1 MVLVMQPSWDIPRSV
16 RNTAVLRRTDHGWG
30 AAQSGKM
37 LTMHL
42 IDALDAEI
50 LLTLD
55 RDPQAT
61 VLSLSRTLGVARN
74 TVHARL
80 RRLVSDGSLGPFS
93 QRVRTGALGLP
104 IVAFISISLSQ
115 SASDEAMA
123 ALRTLPEIIEMHATT
138 GDADLLAK
146 VAAKDPADLHRVTS
160 RMLAVDGVVRTS
172 TAMSLVEVMPART
185 LPLLQAV
192 AAKEK

>member
-1 MVLVMQPSWDIPRSV
+1 
-16 RNTAVLRRTDHGWG
+16 
-30 AAQSGKM
+30 
-37 LTMHL
+37 MHL

-80 RRLVSDGSLGPFS
+80 RRLANDGSLAPFS
-93 QRVRTGALGLP
+93 QRVRTEALGLP
-104 IVAFISISLSQ
+104 LIAFISISISQ
-115 SASDEAMA
+115 SSSDIAVA
-123 ALRTLPEIIEMHATT
+123 ALQTIPEIIEMHATT

-146 VAAKDPADLHRVTS
+146 VAARDPADLHRITNA
-160 RMLAVDGVVRTS
+160 MLAIDGVVRTS
-172 TAMSLVEVMPART
+172 TAMSLVEVMPTRT
-185 LPLLQAV
+185 VPLLEAAAQKRQALV
-192 AAKEK
+192 AQKQST

>member
-1 MVLVMQPSWDIPRSV
+1 
-16 RNTAVLRRTDHGWG
+16 
-30 AAQSGKM
+30 M

-80 RRLVSDGSLGPFS
+80 RRLANDGSLAPFS

-104 IVAFISISLSQ
+104 LVAFISISISQ
-115 SASDEAMA
+115 SSSDLAVA
-123 ALRTLPEIIEMHATT
+123 ALQTIPEIIEMHATT

-146 VAAKDPADLHRVTS
+146 VAARDPADLHRITNA
-160 RMLAVDGVVRTS
+160 MLAIDGVVRTS
-172 TAMSLVEVMPART
+172 TAMSLVEVMPTRT
-185 LPLLQAV
+185 VPLLQA
-192 AAKEK
+192 AAHK

>member
-1 MVLVMQPSWDIPRSV
+1 
-16 RNTAVLRRTDHGWG
+16 
-30 AAQSGKM
+30 M
-37 LTMHL
+37 LNMHP

-55 RDPQAT
+55 QDPQAT

-80 RRLVSDGSLGPFS
+80 KRLVSDGTLAPFS
-93 QRVRTGALGLP
+93 QRVRTEALGLP
-104 IVAFISISLSQ
+104 LTAFISISISQ
-115 SASDEAMA
+115 SSSDQAMA
-123 ALRTLPEIIEMHATT
+123 ALLTIPEIIEMHATT

-146 VAAKDPADLHRVTS
+146 VAAKDPADLHRVTNA
-160 RMLAVDGVVRTS
+160 MLAIAGVVRTS

-185 LPLLQAV
+185 VPLLEAV
-192 AAKEK
+192 AGRR

>member
-1 MVLVMQPSWDIPRSV
+1 
-16 RNTAVLRRTDHGWG
+16 
-30 AAQSGKM
+30 M
-37 LTMHL
+37 LTVHL

-61 VLSLSRTLGVARN
+61 VLSLSRSLGVARN

-80 RRLVSDGSLGPFS
+80 RRLLTDGSLAPFS
-93 QRVRTGALGLP
+93 QLVRTGALGLP
-104 IVAFISISLSQ
+104 LIAFISISISQ
-115 SASDEAMA
+115 SSSEEATA
-123 ALRTLPEIIEMHATT
+123 ALRTIPEIIEMHATT

-146 VAAKDPADLHRVTS
+146 VAARDPADLHRVTNS
-160 RMLAVDGVVRTS
+160 MLAIAGVVRTS

-185 LPLLQAV
+185 APLLE
-192 AAKEK
+192 AAAAGRRSGSGAD

>member
-1 MVLVMQPSWDIPRSV
+1 MFS
-16 RNTAVLRRTDHGWG
+16 
-30 AAQSGKM
+30 
-37 LTMHL
+37 MHL
-42 IDALDAEI
+42 IDVLDAEI

-80 RRLVSDGSLGPFS
+80 RRLANDGSLAPFS

-104 IVAFISISLSQ
+104 LIAFISISISQ
-115 SASDEAMA
+115 SSSDLAVA
-123 ALRTLPEIIEMHATT
+123 ALQTIPEIIEMHATT

-146 VAAKDPADLHRVTS
+146 VAARDPADLHRITNA
-160 RMLAVDGVVRTS
+160 MLAIDGVVRTS
-172 TAMSLVEVMPART
+172 TAMSLVEVMPTRT
-185 LPLLQAV
+185 VPLLQAM
-192 AAKEK
+192 ARK

>member
-1 MVLVMQPSWDIPRSV
+1 
-16 RNTAVLRRTDHGWG
+16 
-30 AAQSGKM
+30 M

-80 RRLVSDGSLGPFS
+80 RRLANDGSLAPFS
-93 QRVRTGALGLP
+93 QRVRTEALGLP
-104 IVAFISISLSQ
+104 LIAFISISISQ
-115 SASDEAMA
+115 SSSDIAVA
-123 ALRTLPEIIEMHATT
+123 ALQTIPEIIEMHATT

-146 VAAKDPADLHRVTS
+146 VAARDPADLHRITNA
-160 RMLAVDGVVRTS
+160 MLAIDGVVRTS
-172 TAMSLVEVMPART
+172 TAMSLVEVMPTRT
-185 LPLLQAV
+185 VPLLEAAAQKQQAV
-192 AAKEK
+192 VAQKQST

>member
-1 MVLVMQPSWDIPRSV
+1 
-16 RNTAVLRRTDHGWG
+16 
-30 AAQSGKM
+30 M

-80 RRLVSDGSLGPFS
+80 RRLANDGSLAPFS
-93 QRVRTGALGLP
+93 QRVRTEALGLP
-104 IVAFISISLSQ
+104 LIAFISISISQ
-115 SASDEAMA
+115 SSSDIAVA
-123 ALRTLPEIIEMHATT
+123 ALQTIPEIIEMHATT

-146 VAAKDPADLHRVTS
+146 VAARDPADLHRITNA
-160 RMLAVDGVVRTS
+160 MLAIDGVVRTS
-172 TAMSLVEVMPART
+172 TAMSLVEVMPTRT
-185 LPLLQAV
+185 VPLLQA
-192 AAKEK
+192 AAKKQQALEAQKQST

>member
-1 MVLVMQPSWDIPRSV
+1 
-16 RNTAVLRRTDHGWG
+16 
-30 AAQSGKM
+30 M
-37 LTMHL
+37 LNMHL

-74 TVHARL
+74 TVHARIK
-80 RRLVSDGSLGPFS
+80 RLVSDGTLAPFS

-104 IVAFISISLSQ
+104 LTAFISISISQ
-115 SASDEAMA
+115 SSSDEATA
-123 ALRTLPEIIEMHATT
+123 ALRSIPEIIEMHATT

-146 VAAKDPADLHRVTS
+146 VAAKDPADLHRVTNV
-160 RMLAVDGVVRTS
+160 MLAIAGVVRTS

-185 LPLLQAV
+185 VPLLEAM
-192 AAKEK
+192 AEGK

>member
-1 MVLVMQPSWDIPRSV
+1 
-16 RNTAVLRRTDHGWG
+16 VLRDCRG
-30 AAQSGKM
+30 GKM
-37 LTMHL
+37 LSMHR

-80 RRLVSDGSLGPFS
+80 RRLVNDGSLAPFS
-93 QRVRTGALGLP
+93 QRVRTEALGLP
-104 IVAFISISLSQ
+104 LIAFISISISQ
-115 SASDEAMA
+115 SASDIAVA
-123 ALRTLPEIIEMHATT
+123 ALQTIPEIIEMHATT

-146 VAAKDPADLHRVTS
+146 VAARDPADLHRITNA
-160 RMLAVDGVVRTS
+160 MLAIDGVVRTS
-172 TAMSLVEVMPART
+172 TAMSLVEVMPTRT
-185 LPLLQAV
+185 LPLLQA
-192 AAKEK
+192 ATGKQ

>member
-1 MVLVMQPSWDIPRSV
+1 
-16 RNTAVLRRTDHGWG
+16 
-30 AAQSGKM
+30 M

-80 RRLVSDGSLGPFS
+80 RRLANDGSLAPFS
-93 QRVRTGALGLP
+93 QRVRTEALGLP
-104 IVAFISISLSQ
+104 LTAFISISISQ
-115 SASDEAMA
+115 SSSDIAVA
-123 ALRTLPEIIEMHATT
+123 ALQTIPEIIEMHATT

-146 VAAKDPADLHRVTS
+146 VAARDPADLHRVTNA
-160 RMLAVDGVVRTS
+160 MLAIDGVVRTS
-172 TAMSLVEVMPART
+172 TAMSLVEVMPTRT
-185 LPLLQAV
+185 VPLLQA
-192 AAKEK
+192 AAGK